1 MAKYLLDT
9 DICIFFLKGKFEL
22 VQKIDAIGIENC
34 FISEITIAE
43 LWFGAER
50 SSNFK
55 KHSQEVLF
63 MEQYFQ
69 VLPLSNV
76 LRTYAKEKAR
86 LQSIGNIVAEF
97 DLLIGATAIA
107 NNLIMVTRNQKHFSR
122 IQNIQLEN
130 WTEKRDNEFL

>member
-1 MAKYLLDT
+1 MSKYLLDT

-22 VQKIDAIGIENC
+22 VQKIDAVGIENC

-50 SSNFK
+50 SNNFK
-55 KHSQEVLF
+55 KHSKDVLF
-63 MEQYFQ
+63 MEKNFQ

-97 DLLIGATAIA
+97 DLLIGSTAIA
-107 NNLIMVTRNQKHFSR
+107 NNLIMVTRNQKHFKR
-122 IQNIQLEN
+122 IRGIQLEN
-130 WTEKRDNEFL
+130 WTDKNDNEFL

>member
-1 MAKYLLDT
+1 MVKYLLDT

-22 VQKIDAIGIENC
+22 VQKIDTVGIENC

-50 SSNFK
+50 SNNFK
-55 KHSQEVLF
+55 KHSKEVLF
-63 MEQYFQ
+63 MEQHFQ

-122 IQNIQLEN
+122 IQGIQLEN